1 MRGCSRCIA
10 PRSTSLVSVALRLAN
25 SGSCRGA
32 SPARRVVSGLRWPC
46 APSTRPRR
54 RARAAPNEPRASPR
68 RARRRRGRPAR
79 AVEVEYSAIRVG
91 WGSRRTEAPMRHV
104 DLEGG
109 ELGQPHERHLIV
121 HQGVGVDVILAL
133 NLTHLDPIWRG
144 ITEILLKE
152 ERASAVF
159 THAIWPPLSRR
170 RAPLAV
176 RQHRCRNRTVVGD
189 HVALRR
195 AGAQIQHLL
204 HVRNTNA
211 SAVNRHHLFLLCHAY
226 TIMCGMASGR
236 FLTVDLV
243 LL

>member
-121 HQGVGVDVILAL
+121 HQGVGVDVILVL
-133 NLTHLDPIWRG
+133 NLTRLDPIWRG
-144 ITEILLKE
+144 IAEILLKKRTRE
-152 ERASAVF
+152 CRLHPRHLATAFASPGAPRSAAASLPQ
-159 THAIWPPLSRR
+159 THCSRR
-170 RAPLAV
+170 SRRPSSCRCADTAPSARSKHECVCREPSPSVLALP
-176 RQHRCRNRTVVGD
+176 CLYD
-189 HVALRR
+189 HVRDGKR
-195 AGAQIQHLL
+195 
-204 HVRNTNA
+204 
-211 SAVNRHHLFLLCHAY
+211 
-226 TIMCGMASGR
+226 
-236 FLTVDLV
+236 
-243 LL
+243 